1 MELRLHPSAWGLC
14 ITNCSHCG
22 LGMGVC
28 WGMESRRELWVALCT
43 SCLGRNHPGFRLVGY
58 WEKLL
63 LRKSGAAVAQ
73 LPREWGV
80 IVPGGVQEPWG
91 CGTEGH
97 AQWAWWDELGL
108 GISVVFSNLNDP
120 FISAHF
126 RVREHLQVTQRSQ
139 IWATSLSGR
148 VSSSVSAAAKP
159 SVQNILHSAAVRLGW
174 RDALTLG
181 WAASALSGAGY
192 AHRGAGESLLAWPCL
207 EHQGAIPRCQEE
219 GAPGWVT
226 LV

>member
-1 MELRLHPSAWGLC
+1 MR
-14 ITNCSHCG
+14 CG
-22 LGMGVC
+22 RPLLPGN
-28 WGMESRRELWVALCT
+28 SRRTRGDGLTLCQ
-43 SCLGRNHPGFRLVGY
+43 GRFRLAVRNNSFSQRAVRQWHSCPG
-58 WEKLL
+58 
-63 LRKSGAAVAQ
+63 SG
-73 LPREWGV
+73 GV
-80 IVPGGVQEPWG
+80 TVPGGVQEPWG

-192 AHRGAGESLLAWPCL
+192 AHRGAGKSLLAWPCL
-207 EHQGAIPRCQEE
+207 ERQGAIPRCQEE